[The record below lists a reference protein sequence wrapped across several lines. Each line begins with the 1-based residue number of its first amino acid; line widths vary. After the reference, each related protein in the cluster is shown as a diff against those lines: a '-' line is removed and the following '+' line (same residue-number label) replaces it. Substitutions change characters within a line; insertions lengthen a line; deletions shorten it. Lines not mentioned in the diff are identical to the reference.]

1 MQGVPGSII
10 SAFRR
15 PKLVTPEMPSWM
27 KREKEK
33 VGSEGDKM
41 GFVDRLLEKLKI
53 NVTKDQEQSGLIKY
67 LEDLKKI
74 SK

>member
-1 MQGVPGSII
+1 
-10 SAFRR
+10 
-15 PKLVTPEMPSWM
+15 
-27 KREKEK
+27 